1 MEERSRTALAR
12 REREVRAREE
22 ELKILRAAYAKK
34 RERGNKRRFAFT
46 LFLAALAATAAVL
59 LFFSYSRGLSGRG
72 RSAADGGNEWIAVA
86 VALIFVAGYALFG
99 GLAAEKRG
107 REAAALAEKIAGL
120 EKELEGMRKEKT
132 AEKVPGTFVAARARK
147 EGEEEGR
154 YRRYPRCSGR

>member
-107 REAAALAEKIAGL
+107 RRGRTEKRPLLCG
-120 EKELEGMRKEKT
+120 
-132 AEKVPGTFVAARARK
+132 K
-147 EGEEEGR
+147 EGKYARSAKKVENF
-154 YRRYPRCSGR
+154 